1 MKRPM
6 IFTVLSACLAFGF
19 LFLSVGSAIGDDD
32 DDRDRDRENGF
43 KGTWVC
49 HAQHGGQGPRPLALI
64 FDLTLGKSERVSGFG
79 TIAGVRGMAHC
90 GLSGT
95 FDRQKK
101 GWINLDFET
110 TCDIP
115 YVGEETVRERFE
127 CSGSG
132 KTSAGFGMMTCLDLT
147 IQNEQSSDQHNVLT
161 MAFCDRK

>member
-19 LFLSVGSAIGDDD
+19 LFLTVGSAIGDDD
-32 DDRDRDRENGF
+32 DDRDRDRKNGF

-49 HAQHGGQGPRPLALI
+49 HAEHGGQGPRPLALI
-64 FDLTLGKSERVSGFG
+64 FDLTLGKSGRVSGFG

-90 GLSGT
+90 GVSGT
-95 FDRQKK
+95 SDRQKK
-101 GWINLDFET
+101 GRINLDFET

-115 YVGEETVRERFE
+115 DIGEETVRERYE

-132 KTSAGFGMMTCLDLT
+132 KTRAGFAKMTCLDLT
-147 IQNEQSSDQHNVLT
+147 IQNEQSSDQHDVLT